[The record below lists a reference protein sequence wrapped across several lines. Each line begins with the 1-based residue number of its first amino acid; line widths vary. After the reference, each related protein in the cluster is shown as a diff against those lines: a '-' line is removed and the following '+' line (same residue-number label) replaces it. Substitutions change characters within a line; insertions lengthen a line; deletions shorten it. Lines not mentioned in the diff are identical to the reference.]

1 MPVAKQKTLYSPP
14 DSPEGAAVLKGRRCG
29 CGYTFFPPQD
39 YGCEACGAGP
49 DTLSPVDLSG
59 RGVLESFVTVHK
71 NRFGTPKPPFCV
83 GTIRLD
89 DGPSIVALLA
99 CADEGE
105 LAIGQAVEAAMVATG
120 EESGGEAVVECHFSP
135 ADAGQG
141 GG

>member
-1 MPVAKQKTLYSPP
+1 MPVAKHTTLYSLP
-14 DSPEGAAVLKGRRCG
+14 DSPKGVAKLKGRRCD

-49 DTLSPVDLSG
+49 EKLSPVDLSG

-71 NRFGTPKPPFCV
+71 HRFGTPKPPFCV

-99 CADEGE
+99 CADEEG
-105 LAIGQAVEAAMVATG
+105 LAIGQTVQAIMVDAG
-120 EESGGEAVVECHFSP
+120 QESGGDAVVECQFSP
-135 ADAGQG
+135 VDSGQG